1 MRIDIGN
8 TVSLQRKCQSP
19 GLAIQNKNSRAAF
32 WQKNIFDGEGW
43 WCDVISEAT
52 GSGTAPDNRSIFA
65 FEKKWADTH
74 RPGLSPAAPSRT
86 KSVQCALTLNWN
98 INVHY
103 IFFGNGKIFSVLGR
117 VTEAAN
123 PRPAPHHQSRQGPPP
138 LLCHLLEYC
147 PPLHRL
153 QLQIHLFLINR
164 YWHIFYSVIF
174 KLLDTYFPRIIIL
187 DIFCRQYITSIAPF
201 CRRARWCSRKGGRT
215 Y

>member
-1 MRIDIGN
+1 M
-8 TVSLQRKCQSP
+8 
-19 GLAIQNKNSRAAF
+19 SRHAQARA
-32 WQKNIFDGEGW
+32 QPSSALPHEV
-43 WCDVISEAT
+43 CAVCSH
-52 GSGTAPDNRSIFA
+52 
-65 FEKKWADTH
+65 FELKYK
-74 RPGLSPAAPSRT
+74 
-86 KSVQCALTLNWN
+86 CAL
-98 INVHY
+98 Y
-103 IFFGNGKIFSVLGR
+103 FFGNGKIFSVLGR

-153 QLQIHLFLINR
+153 QLQIRLFFINR

-174 KLLDTYFPRIIIL
+174 KFLLDTYFPRIIIL
-187 DIFCRQYITSIAPF
+187 GIFCRQYITSIAPF